1 MVMFSVHVF
10 AWLEL
15 AVMIFQ
21 ALGVTGLLVHRLA
34 ATPRWAERGRNGF
47 VVAVIGLGVVGALCG
62 RHGSEFGLFAGGT
75 MTFLLIGMTIGTGHV
90 HATDARGTLSGAEP
104 TLAA

>member
-21 ALGVTGLLVHRLA
+21 ILGVAALLLHRLTA
-34 ATPRWAERGRNGF
+34 SPRWAEHGRNGF
-47 VVAVIGLGVVGALCG
+47 VVAMIGLGVIGALCG
-62 RHGSEFGLFAGGT
+62 RQNSEFGLFAGGT
-75 MTFLLIGMTIGTGHV
+75 MTLLLIGMTIGSGHA
-90 HATDARGTLSGAEP
+90 HTTDARGTLSVVEP
-104 TLAA
+104 TLAG